1 MFLFHIRVLASEDI
15 QQIVAYYEEKSL
27 YATDRFLEN
36 LYIELDVIKENKWLK
51 DSELSDIDAWV
62 KKEVEE
68 SVEFAE
74 NSPYPE
80 GKELYE
86 DVYKEENY
94 PYIVE
99 Y

>member
-1 MFLFHIRVLASEDI
+1 MASKFTGILWAKMMSSIDHC
-15 QQIVAYYEEKSL
+15 
-27 YATDRFLEN
+27 LE
-36 LYIELDVIKENKWLK
+36 VIKENKWLTDK
-51 DSELSDIDAWV
+51 KIEAIGDWV
-62 KKEVEE
+62 KKEVKE

-86 DVYKEENY
+86 DVYMQKDY
-94 PYIVE
+94 PYIKE